1 MDGQGRPRR
10 RTNQME
16 RTRSAIVASA
26 RALADSGSEIK
37 MSVIA
42 AEARVSEAT
51 LYRYFPDLVSL
62 LRAAVP
68 VADQVEVLRS
78 MTDSDDPVER
88 IGQAAEVLGR
98 AVLRRQGAVRALI
111 AATVAKP
118 SSVKSRP
125 AHRFA
130 LIEHALAPWIDQN
143 GLAGHADIEQLVRD
157 LAVVISAESLF
168 TLIDLCGLP
177 PDSAI
182 ASLATTAR
190 RITAAAVADASAAQG
205 PTRAV
210 AGRPRVEDRKI
221 TPSVDPEEA

>member
-1 MDGQGRPRR
+1 MDGQGRPRQ

-16 RTRSAIVASA
+16 RTRSAIVAAA

-37 MSVIA
+37 MSLIA

-68 VADQVEVLRS
+68 VEDQVEVLRS
-78 MTDSDDPVER
+78 MTDSGDPVER

-118 SSVKSRP
+118 SSAKSRP

-143 GLAGHADIEQLVRD
+143 DLTGHADIEQLVRD

-168 TLIDLCGLP
+168 TLIDLCDLP

-182 ASLATTAR
+182 ASLVTTAR
-190 RITAAAVADASAAQG
+190 RVTAAAVADASAA
-205 PTRAV
+205 
-210 AGRPRVEDRKI
+210 
-221 TPSVDPEEA
+221 